1 MIADILTVAWKELR
15 EMLMFG
21 DTRGRSRLSLLALLV
36 IFGVVIPLQNGREW
50 VISPISAMI
59 WAWMPYMWV
68 YSVVADSFAGERERH
83 TLEALL
89 ATRLS
94 DRAILFGKLL
104 AALAYGFT
112 LTWAILLVSL
122 ITVNAAV
129 QGRDVLL
136 FSPMVTLGALVFSIL
151 VSGLSA
157 NIGILVSLRA
167 SSVRQA
173 QQWMSFGVLILFLP
187 LMLIRFIPAAWLKTI
202 GNAVIHANPL
212 QIGFWTAVGLIM
224 IETVLLVIAMR
235 LFQRSKLILD
245 EYPSK

>member
-21 DTRGRSRLSLLALLV
+21 DSRGRSKLSLLVILL
-36 IFGVVIPLQNGREW
+36 IFGIVIPLQSGREW
-50 VISPISAMI
+50 VTSPISAMV

-104 AALAYGFT
+104 AALAYGFS

-122 ITVNAAV
+122 VTINVAV
-129 QGRDVLL
+129 RGSGLLL
-136 FSPMVTLGALVFSIL
+136 FSPIMMVGAFVFSIL
-151 VSGLSA
+151 VSGLAAS
-157 NIGILVSLRA
+157 IGVLVSLRA
-167 SSVRQA
+167 GSVRQA
-173 QQWMSFGVLILFLP
+173 QQWMSFGMLVLFLP
-187 LMLIRFIPAAWLKTI
+187 IMFIQFIPRAWLESFGNTLIHTNPVQIAVWVVAVLIVLETI
-202 GNAVIHANPL
+202 LMA
-212 QIGFWTAVGLIM
+212 
-224 IETVLLVIAMR
+224 IAMR

-245 EYPSK
+245 

>member
-1 MIADILTVAWKELR
+1 MITDILTVAGKELR

-21 DTRGRSRLSLLALLV
+21 ETRGRSKLSLLVFVL

-50 VISPISAMI
+50 VTSPISAMV

-122 ITVNAAV
+122 VTVNVAV
-129 QGRDVLL
+129 RGTGLLL
-136 FSPMVTLGALVFSIL
+136 FTPWMAVAGLVFSIL

-157 NIGILVSLRA
+157 SIGVLVSLRA
-167 SSVRQA
+167 NSVRQA
-173 QQWMSFGVLILFLP
+173 QQWMSFGMLVLFLP
-187 LMLIRFIPAAWLKTI
+187 LMFVQFIPRTWLESF
-202 GNAVIHANPL
+202 GNALITADPI
-212 QIGFWTAVGLIM
+212 QIGIWAAFALLVL
-224 IETVLLVIAMR
+224 ESVLLLIALR

-245 EYPSK
+245 

>member
-1 MIADILTVAWKELR
+1 MIADILTVTWKELR

-21 DTRGRSRLSLLALLV
+21 DPRGRSKLSLVVLLL
-36 IFGVVIPLQNGREW
+36 IFGVVIPLQNGRDW
-50 VISPISAMI
+50 VTSPLSAMV

-122 ITVNAAV
+122 VTVNVAAR
-129 QGRDVLL
+129 GGGLLL
-136 FSPMVTLGALVFSIL
+136 FSPMLTAGALVFSIL

-157 NIGILVSLRA
+157 SIGVLVSLRA
-167 SSVRQA
+167 GSVRQA
-173 QQWMSFGVLILFLP
+173 QQWMSFGMLVLFLP
-187 LMLIRFIPAAWLKTI
+187 VMLIQFIPRAWLESI
-202 GNAVIHANPL
+202 GNAVTTADPF
-212 QIGFWTAVGLIM
+212 QIAVWAAV
-224 IETVLLVIAMR
+224 VLLVIQSVLLAVAMR

-245 EYPSK
+245 

>member
-1 MIADILTVAWKELR
+1 MIADILTVAGKELR

-21 DTRGRSRLSLLALLV
+21 ETRGRSKMSLVVLV
-36 IFGVVIPLQNGREW
+36 LVFGVVIPLQNGSEW
-50 VISPISAMI
+50 VTSPISAMV

-122 ITVNAAV
+122 VTVNVAAR
-129 QGRDVLL
+129 GSGLLL
-136 FSPMVTLGALVFSIL
+136 FSPLMALAALVFSIL
-151 VSGLSA
+151 ISGLSA
-157 NIGILVSLRA
+157 SIGVLVSLRA
-167 SSVRQA
+167 GSVRQA
-173 QQWMSFGVLILFLP
+173 QQWMSFGMLILFLP
-187 LMLIRFIPAAWLKTI
+187 LMLIQFIPEAWLESVGTTVT
-202 GNAVIHANPL
+202 NADPL
-212 QIGFWTAVGLIM
+212 QIGIWAAV
-224 IETVLLVIAMR
+224 VLVVVEAIFLAIAMR

-245 EYPSK
+245 